1 MPRTRAA
8 LALLVLLAATP
19 AAAYTIY
26 LKDGARI
33 IAREQYKVIDQTA
46 YIVLPNG
53 TTTFI
58 DAAEIDVPRTEEA
71 NQRQLGSALVLEGG
85 QVREL
90 TAEDAQ
96 RVERRRTL
104 ADLISDRGS
113 APEPLPEA
121 RREVTTQAAEDL
133 IRTPG
138 GWPDLDALPPRPL
151 SDLGLAAE
159 IKAMFVAQGLE
170 LVEVHQGTAPRRPLL
185 RVTAGSEAS
194 VFRAVAVSCAA
205 LMRLREARPDQ
216 VEALELVMTTPDRER
231 AGQFLWVTPL
241 LKDEMVLL
249 KRKDGGKGPAT
260 IKEALTMKVGSQRG
274 DFAVEALEDLGFTDI
289 DLASDI
295 DLSVRKLLSGRV
307 DLVPTS
313 IKTYESLVQQGQ
325 PVEKAMLMSGQIYGL
340 ACNAKT
346 PAEAV
351 ASLQAELDKLIL
363 SGGQDRIFAA
373 YGLPPNQRTAE
384 NGTQK

>member
-33 IAREQYKVIDQTA
+33 VAREQYKVIDQTA

-58 DAAEIDVPRTEEA
+58 DADEIDVPRTEEA

-121 RREVTTQAAEDL
+121 RREVTTHAAEDL
-133 IRTPG
+133 IHTPG

-231 AGQFLWVTPL
+231 AGQFVVTPETAAQL
-241 LKDEMVLL
+241 MTKEVDI
-249 KRKDGGKGPAT
+249 AT
-260 IKEALTMKVGSQRG
+260 
-274 DFAVEALEDLGFTDI
+274 FF
-289 DLASDI
+289 LAH
-295 DLSVRKLLSGRV
+295 
-307 DLVPTS
+307 
-313 IKTYESLVQQGQ
+313 VQ
-325 PVEKAMLMSGQIYGL
+325 
-340 ACNAKT
+340 
-346 PAEAV
+346 
-351 ASLQAELDKLIL
+351 
-363 SGGQDRIFAA
+363 F
-373 YGLPPNQRTAE
+373 
-384 NGTQK
+384 